1 MLISI
6 ASRCGTPKVEAES
19 PRKQR
24 GLYIIGS
31 GHDRHHDSVVIL
43 S

>member
-1 MLISI
+1 MLIYHVI
-6 ASRCGTPKVEAES
+6 IQLDMVVCRFTK
-19 PRKQR
+19 KMR

-31 GHDRHHDSVVIL
+31 GHDRHHDSVVIV